1 MNKTIV
7 SLNPNFSSCVTER
20 IPFPE
25 LELSIK
31 MSKIEGKLK
40 FLASCSEKVSEW
52 TPSFTQAETILE
64 SLQEIQSLRR
74 EFMLFVAENK
84 SPISTK

>member
-1 MNKTIV
+1 MNKTIT
-7 SLNPNFSSCVTER
+7 TER

-25 LELSIK
+25 LDLSLK
-31 MSKIEGKLK
+31 MSKIEGNLK

-64 SLQEIQSLRR
+64 SLQEIQSLRS
-74 EFMLFVAENK
+74 EFMLFVAEKK
-84 SPISTK
+84 SPISAK